1 SHSHPLLLAQLKT
14 FLTESETILAAWD
27 TYSDERSDAE
37 GRPIDEVAY
46 GWRMV
51 QRDSE
56 TWRAFLPV
64 RPGARRLL
72 ATASVQLQHLP
83 AGDISPQWAYRLR
96 ELNRALDRLDE
107 LRREHAE
114 VREAHRAAPDSP
126 EKFVDSVAE
135 RNEEAWGYL
144 DTWATVGHT
153 LLDIHAAAHEAPAR
167 WIPVPTPAPA
177 PARPAGRRW

>member
-1 SHSHPLLLAQLKT
+1 
-14 FLTESETILAAWD
+14 
-27 TYSDERSDAE
+27 
-37 GRPIDEVAY
+37 
-46 GWRMV
+46 MV

-64 RPGARRLL
+64 RPGARQLL

-83 AGDISPQWAYRLR
+83 AGDISPQWAYLLR

-114 VREAHRAAPDSP
+114 VREAHRVAPVSP

-144 DTWATVGHT
+144 DTWATAGHT
-153 LLDIHAAAHEAPAR
+153 LLDIHAAAHKAPAR
-167 WIPVPTPAPA
+167 WIPVPAPAPT
-177 PARPAGRRW
+177 PARPARRR